1 MNKILENIK
10 NRRSIRR
17 YAEDQIKDE
26 ELDMIIEAAIYA
38 PTGNNTQ
45 PWHFTIIQNKEM
57 IDYLNVEAKKI
68 MENIMENLPDDWF
81 SIDEISGTAQK
92 VVKMGRAERVHIFH
106 HAPTVIIIS
115 GKEDATSPLPD
126 CCAATQNILLAAE
139 SLDMGSCWIGIARC
153 CFENQDNIKKLG
165 IPEGYKP
172 YYAVSLGYKASNKN
186 LKAPKRN
193 KDVVNYI
200 K

>member
-1 MNKILENIK
+1 VNKILENIK

-17 YAEDQIKDE
+17 YVEDQIKDE

-68 MENIMENLPDDWF
+68 MANIMENLPDDWF

-115 GKEDATSPLPD
+115 GKKDATSTLPD

-139 SLDMGSCWIGIARC
+139 SLDIGSCWIGIARC
-153 CFENQDNIKKLG
+153 SFENQDNIQKLG

-186 LKAPKRN
+186 VKAPKRN
-193 KDVVNYI
+193 RDVVNYI

>member
-17 YAEDQIKDE
+17 YVEDQIKDE

-38 PTGNNTQ
+38 PTGNNNQ
-45 PWHFTIIQNKEM
+45 PWHFTIIQNKEI

-68 MENIMENLPDDWF
+68 MAEIMENLSDDWL
-81 SIDEISGTAQK
+81 SIDEISGRAQK
-92 VVKMGRAERVHIFH
+92 VVKMGRSEHFHIFY
-106 HAPTVIIIS
+106 HAPTVIILS
-115 GKEDATSPLPD
+115 GKEDAAAPLPD

-139 SLDMGSCWIGIARC
+139 SLDIGSCWIGIAKF
-153 CFENQDNIKKLG
+153 CFENQDNIKKIG

-172 YYAVSLGYKASNKN
+172 YYAVSLGYNASNKN
-186 LKAPKRN
+186 LAPKRN
-193 KDVVNYI
+193 RDVVNYI

>member
-1 MNKILENIK
+1 MNKVLENIK

-17 YAEDQIKDE
+17 YVEDQIKDE

-38 PTGNNTQ
+38 PKEIMIKMALYNYT
-45 PWHFTIIQNKEM
+45 NKEM

-68 MENIMENLPDDWF
+68 MANIMENLPDDWF
-81 SIDEISGTAQK
+81 SINEINGTVKK
-92 VVKMGRAERVHIFH
+92 VGIMGRSERIHIFH

-115 GKEDATSPLPD
+115 GKKDATSPLPD

-139 SLDMGSCWIGIARC
+139 SLDIGSCWIGIARC
-153 CFENQDNIKKLG
+153 SFENQDNIKKLE

-186 LKAPKRN
+186 KAPKRN

>member
-172 YYAVSLGYKASNKN
+172 YYAVSLGYKSSNKN
-186 LKAPKRN
+186 LKVPKRN